1 ACNHAV
7 AVLDVQHAGFHIEGR
22 VTEHRIDGK
31 VTLADVQGYAGVAL
45 EGVPVRMVLVE
56 RALGRDLGGGC
67 LELLEADPV
76 RPIALQ
82 PLAQLRGAGP
92 NAVDVPGRDFH
103 AGMISP

>member
-1 ACNHAV
+1 M
-7 AVLDVQHAGFHIEGR
+7 LDVHDAGFHIEGR
-22 VTEHRIDGK
+22 VTKHRIDGK
-31 VTLADVQGYAGVAL
+31 EILADVQGNAGVAL

-56 RALGRDLGGGC
+56 PALGRDLGGGC
-67 LELLEADPV
+67 LELLEADHV